1 MRKKMP
7 FFFLTFKSWGKESG
21 EKGMIFPVSLRMS
34 FSLRTKGRRG
44 VGSQKKGWGGEIHIA

>member
-1 MRKKMP
+1 MP